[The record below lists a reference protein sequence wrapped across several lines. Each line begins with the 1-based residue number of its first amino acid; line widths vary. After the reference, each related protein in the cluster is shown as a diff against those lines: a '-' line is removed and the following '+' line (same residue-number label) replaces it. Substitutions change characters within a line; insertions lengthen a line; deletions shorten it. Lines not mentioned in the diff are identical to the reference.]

1 MELFRRTL
9 ARQLACPSGL
19 VGRWFT
25 AGWLDRANLAMNRST
40 LKQLHIKQGDRV
52 LEIGFGGGDLLE
64 QILSDGQCEFVA
76 GVDRSV
82 DMVRVVEK
90 RLRRIAKGNFEV
102 RVGDIEDVPY
112 EDGSFTKLCSVNTLY
127 FWRQPSVAMAE
138 CRRVLRDGGTM
149 VLCFNSKE
157 NLIGWPVHKHGFRLY
172 DLEEVESMFTDAGFV
187 SVDVV
192 SESDQGKVRFY
203 CVSGVAG

>member
-1 MELFRRTL
+1 MI

-40 LKQLHIKQGDRV
+40 LEQLHIKQGDRV
-52 LEIGFGGGDLLE
+52 LEIGFGGGDLLA
-64 QILSDGQCEFVA
+64 QILSDGRCEFVA
-76 GVDRSV
+76 GVDRSI
-82 DMVRVVEK
+82 DMVHVVEK
-90 RLRRIAKGNFEV
+90 RLQRIAKGKFEV
-102 RVGDIEDVPY
+102 RVGDIENLPD

-138 CRRVLRDGGTM
+138 CRRVLQHGGRM

-172 DLEEVESMFTDAGFV
+172 ELEEVENMFTDAGFV

-192 SESDQGKVRFY
+192 SESDQGQVRFY
-203 CVSGVAG
+203 CVSGIAG

>member
-1 MELFRRTL
+1 MELFRRIL

-25 AGWLDRANLAMNRST
+25 AGWLDRANVAMNRAT
-40 LKQLHIKQGDRV
+40 MEQLRIKEGDRV

-64 QILSDGQCEFVA
+64 QILSDGRCEFVA
-76 GVDRSV
+76 GVDRSI

-90 RLRRIAKGNFEV
+90 RLRRIDKGKFEV
-102 RVGDIEDVPY
+102 RVGDIEDIPY

-127 FWRQPSVAMAE
+127 FWRRPRVAMAE
-138 CRRVLRDGGTM
+138 CRRVLQHRGRM

-157 NLIGWPVHKHGFRLY
+157 NLIGWPIHKHGFRLY
-172 DLEEVESMFTDAGFV
+172 ELEEVQNMFTDAGFD
-187 SVDVV
+187 SVEVV
-192 SESDQGKVRFY
+192 SDSDQVQVRFY
-203 CVSGVAG
+203 CVSGVVG